1 MDLCL
6 DIVLDFSNVLTGKM
20 IVIWTYMQKR
30 EFRRIN
36 KVWVETRINIDF
48 YKIIKEGGERMY
60 RENSYRVLIE
70 KCVLFGWK
78 ALMERTQK

>member
-36 KVWVETRINIDF
+36 KV
-48 YKIIKEGGERMY
+48 
-60 RENSYRVLIE
+60 
-70 KCVLFGWK
+70 
-78 ALMERTQK
+78 